1 MSSVFNE
8 LVVKGELSKVSNE
21 LSGNVTFEL
30 TTSGKLSIPDVVG
43 DDPFDGPYEV
53 EPTFKNQVLKTRTK
67 SMIQDFTVLKI
78 KTYQTSNRYGTTFI
92 V

>member
-1 MSSVFNE
+1 MSNVLNE
-8 LVVKGELSKVSNE
+8 LVITGSIRKANDE
-21 LSGNVTFEL
+21 LSGDVTFEL
-30 TTSGKLSIPDVVG
+30 TTTGDVSIPDVIG

-67 SMIQDFTVLKI
+67 TMIQDLKVLKI
-78 KTYQTSNRYGTTFI
+78 RTYQTSNRYGTTFI